1 MEIRHNA
8 ALTRFETGPAPEPAV
23 CEYRREGT
31 TWVLPHTYVPE
42 PMRGGGVAGALVKAA
57 LDHIRT
63 EGGTVVP
70 ACSYVAAYI
79 QRHPA
84 YTSLIKPGSG

>member
-1 MEIRHNA
+1 MEIRHNP
-8 ALTRFETGPAPEPAV
+8 ALSRFEAGSGSELAV
-23 CEYRREGT
+23 CEYRRDGA
-31 TWVLPHTYVPE
+31 TWVLPHTFVPE
-42 PMRGGGVAGALVKAA
+42 ALRGGGVAGALVKAT

-63 EGGTVVP
+63 EGGVVVP

-84 YTSLIKPGSG
+84 YAPLLARA